1 MVGKGQ
7 AMVACRESG
16 RPCDSWWPVVG
27 GTDGWQLVA
36 NGWQLEAVA
45 KPMAAV
51 IILQI
56 GGVGGELQHRGVKRD
71 KDGRDKCKDFL
82 KTVYVF

>member
-7 AMVACRESG
+7 AMMACRESG

-36 NGWQLEAVA
+36 NGWRPEAVA

-51 IILQI
+51 IILQM
-56 GGVGGELQHRGVKRD
+56 GGVGGSCSIEELKGIRMVGINART
-71 KDGRDKCKDFL
+71 F
-82 KTVYVF
+82 

>member
-1 MVGKGQ
+1 MVGNRQ
-7 AMVACRESG
+7 AMMACQDSG
-16 RPCDSWWPVVG
+16 RPCDS

-36 NGWQLEAVA
+36 NGWRPEAVA

-51 IILQI
+51 IILLI